1 MNSTYKILSITC
13 LISFFIV
20 SACNDSIL
28 NKSNPNELSPETFF
42 ESEAQLRDATNV
54 IYACMQ
60 SKAMY
65 ARQYFFSND
74 LMAQE
79 CEGLGSLGGD
89 LREYIDYTWTS
100 SNANIKR
107 LWDIQYQ
114 GIHKAN
120 FVIGNADRVP
130 EAAISDAQRKQ
141 FLGEAKFLRA
151 NYYFEL
157 VTRWGD
163 IPLLKEIATSAEGL
177 PRSPASEVWAL
188 IQEDL
193 NDAANNLLMTKDALG
208 VDNLGR
214 ATKGAAY
221 ALKGKVHL
229 FRRQYQEAA
238 DAFAK
243 VSGYS
248 LMDNY
253 FDNFMEETEHNSESI
268 FEVQFNGTYGG
279 SGSWGDNA
287 NGVAEVT
294 FRSQE
299 YGFNAWRNVVVS
311 QTLLN
316 EFEANDPRIGFNF
329 YQDGDLFNNEQDTIK
344 AFGNV
349 ADDKPNWKK
358 YQQQYGS
365 SGSNT
370 ASGINFRIIRYADVL
385 LMWAEAL
392 NELDQRPLA
401 IEKMNMVRN
410 RPTVMMPNY
419 GTPEMDAIYP
429 VGTKLEVFN
438 AIVHERQ
445 VELCGEQARYR
456 DIQRWGIAKDV
467 VPNYVVG
474 KHEFWPLP
482 ITEIDANEAISSAD
496 QNPGF

>member
-13 LISFFIV
+13 IFCLFMV

-42 ESEAQLRDATNV
+42 ESETQLRDATNV
-54 IYACMQ
+54 IYAPMQ

-65 ARQYFFSND
+65 GRQYFFSND

-89 LREYIDYTWTS
+89 LREYIDHTWTS
-100 SNANIKR
+100 SHSAVQTQWNNK
-107 LWDIQYQ
+107 YQ

-120 FVIGNADRVP
+120 FVIGNIDKVP
-130 EAAISDAQRKQ
+130 ETAISTEQRKQ
-141 FLGEAKFLRA
+141 YLGEAKFLRA

-157 VTRWGD
+157 VSRWGD
-163 IPLLKEIATSAEGL
+163 VPLLKEIATSAEGL
-177 PRSPASEVWAL
+177 PRSPALEIWTL

-193 NDAANNLLMTKDALG
+193 NDAATNLLMTKDALG
-208 VDNLGR
+208 ADNYGR
-214 ATKGAAY
+214 ATKGAAF

-229 FRRQYQEAA
+229 FRGQYQEAA

-243 VSGYS
+243 VTGYS
-248 LMDNY
+248 LVDNY

-268 FEVQFNGTYGG
+268 FEVNFDGSYGG
-279 SGSWGDNA
+279 GNSWGDNA
-287 NGVAEVT
+287 DGTAEVT

-311 QTLLN
+311 QSLLN
-316 EFEANDPRIGFNF
+316 EFEAGDPRIGFSF
-329 YQDGDLFNNEQDTIK
+329 YQDGDLFNNGTETIV

-358 YQQQYGS
+358 YQQQYGAG
-365 SGSNT
+365 GSNT
-370 ASGINFRIIRYADVL
+370 ASGINFRVIRYADVL

-392 NELDQRPLA
+392 NELGQSSEA
-401 IEKMNMVRN
+401 IARMNMVRA
-410 RPTVMMPNY
+410 RPSVNMPLY
-419 GTPEMDAIYP
+419 GTPAMDAIYP
-429 VGTKLEVFN
+429 VGTQAEIFN

-445 VELCGEQARYR
+445 VELCGEQVRYR
-456 DIQRWGIAKDV
+456 DIQRWGIAKDI

-474 KHEFWPLP
+474 KHELWPIPLG
-482 ITEIDANEAISSAD
+482 EIDANEAISSTD
-496 QNPGF
+496 QNSGY